1 VRVLQKNHR
10 ILRQKSS
17 TDGRF
22 AVAKN
27 AMNDSN
33 QVRYF
38 IKITATKKTEGVYL
52 FDDGNRPKIEQFN
65 EDYTQNPHK

>member
-1 VRVLQKNHR
+1 
-10 ILRQKSS
+10 
-17 TDGRF
+17 
-22 AVAKN
+22 
-27 AMNDSN
+27 MNDSN